1 MVELTK
7 KDVKQM
13 FSIEHA
19 QNIINHPINSKFKD
33 PWKLPKDSEYKTIE
47 CELKKKS
54 NTKDQLK

>member
-33 PWKLPKDSEYKTIE
+33 PWKLPKDSEYKMTDG
-47 CELKKKS
+47 ELKKKS
-54 NTKDQLK
+54 KSKD

>member
-19 QNIINHPINSKFKD
+19 QNILNHPINSKVKD
-33 PWKLPKDSEYKTIE
+33 PWKLPKDSEYKMIE
-47 CELKKKS
+47 GELKKKS
-54 NTKDQLK
+54 KSKD